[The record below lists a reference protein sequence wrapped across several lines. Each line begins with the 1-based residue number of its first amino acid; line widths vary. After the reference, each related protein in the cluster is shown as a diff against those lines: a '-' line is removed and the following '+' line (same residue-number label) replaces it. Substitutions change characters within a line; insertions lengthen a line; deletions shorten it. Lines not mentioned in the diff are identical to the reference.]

1 VTDRDAI
8 RNNAKYLQ
16 HVRPIDPE
24 EICEYVDGHP
34 HPAVVKRVL
43 HEEAIDLGLVK
54 QSDGT
59 FVPVSDD
66 PIPHQRVD
74 VDRFPVR
81 YARTFEDELVDAYGP
96 NWHTG
101 ETGDELRE
109 TIHRMKDD
117 YYHQRDVTYDDA
129 ATLAYGCYHLPDFY
143 AAIQYVLEDLTEKEL
158 LGHDLR
164 VLDVGA
170 GVGGPA
176 LGVHDFLPGNALV
189 DYHALEPSA
198 NADVLEAM
206 LDVTRDNFH
215 TTVHRERA
223 ENVDPTTL
231 REGADPT
238 TPREDGADDSPEAYD
253 VVLFANVLNELA
265 EPEPVLETYANAVAP
280 DGALVALAPAD
291 KNTATGLRSAEREL
305 VEMTDANVYSPT
317 VRLWPGREPSDRG
330 WTFDVQ
336 PDLDVPD
343 FQRRLDDATPE
354 TDDEHAPGEFVNV
367 DVQYAYSTLRRD
379 GTRRLDVT
387 TSTTQYAP
395 MADTETH
402 VPNRI
407 KTIAVKLSHDLTDH
421 DDANPLFK
429 LGDGSQQTDHYAV
442 LTNETALND
451 ALRHADY
458 GDLLTFDGV
467 LALWND
473 DEGAYNLV
481 VDEHTTIDH
490 APAPL

>member
-8 RNNAKYLQ
+8 RNNAKYLRQ
-16 HVRPIDPE
+16 VRPIDPE

-43 HEEAIDLGLVK
+43 HEEALDLGLV
-54 QSDGT
+54 QQDDGT

-66 PIPHQRVD
+66 PITHRAVTL
-74 VDRFPVR
+74 DRFPVG

-96 NWHTG
+96 DWHRG
-101 ETGDELRE
+101 ESGDALRA
-109 TIHRMKDD
+109 TIRRMKDD
-117 YYHQRDVTYDDA
+117 YYHQRDVTYDDGA
-129 ATLAYGCYHLPDFY
+129 ALAYGCYHLPDFY
-143 AAIQYVLEDLTEKEL
+143 AAVQYVLADLTEKGL

-176 LGVHDFLPGNALV
+176 LGVHDFLPGDALV

-198 NADVLEAM
+198 NADVLDAM
-206 LDVTRDNFH
+206 LEATGDNFH

-223 ENVDPTTL
+223 EAVDPTAL
-231 REGADPT
+231 
-238 TPREDGADDSPEAYD
+238 DDAPGEYD

-265 EPEPVLETYANAVAP
+265 DPDAVLETYANAVAA

-291 KNTATGLRSAEREL
+291 ENTATGLRDAEREL
-305 VEMTDANVYSPT
+305 VRTTDANVYSPT

-336 PDLDVPD
+336 PDLDVPE
-343 FQRRLDDATPE
+343 FQRRLDDATPD
-354 TDDEHAPGEFVNV
+354 TDDDHAPGEFVNV
-367 DVQYAYSTLRRD
+367 DVQYAYTILRRD
-379 GTRRLDVT
+379 DTRRLDVT
-387 TSTTQYAP
+387 ASTSQYAP

-402 VPNRI
+402 VTNRI
-407 KTIAVKLSHDLTDH
+407 RTIAVKLSHDLTDR

-442 LTNETALND
+442 LTNQTELND

-458 GDLLTFDGV
+458 GDLITFDGV

-481 VDEHTTIDH
+481 VDEHTTVDH

>member
-8 RNNAKYLQ
+8 RNNAKYLRQ
-16 HVRPIDPE
+16 VRPIDPE

-43 HEEAIDLGLVK
+43 HEEALDLGLV
-54 QSDGT
+54 QRTNGT

-66 PIPHQRVD
+66 PIPHHSVA
-74 VDRFPVR
+74 VDRFPVE
-81 YARTFEDELVDAYGP
+81 YARTFEDELVNAYGA
-96 NWHTG
+96 NWHR
-101 ETGDELRE
+101 GDSGDALRT
-109 TIHRMKDD
+109 TIRRMKDD
-117 YYHQRDVTYDDA
+117 YYHQRDVTYDEEA
-129 ATLAYGCYHLPDFY
+129 ALAYGCYHLPDFY
-143 AAIQYVLEDLTEKEL
+143 AAIQYVLADLTEKGL

-176 LGVHDFLPGNALV
+176 LGLHDFLPGDALV

-198 NADVLEAM
+198 NADVLDAM
-206 LDVTRDNFH
+206 LDGTGDNVH
-215 TTVHRERA
+215 TTIHRERA
-223 ENVDPTTL
+223 EAVDPT
-231 REGADPT
+231 AMS
-238 TPREDGADDSPEAYD
+238 EDAPEAFD
-253 VVLFANVLNELA
+253 LVLFANVLNELA
-265 EPEPVLETYANAVAP
+265 DPDAVLETYANAVAP

-291 KNTATGLRSAEREL
+291 ENTATGLRDAEREL
-305 VEMTDANVYSPT
+305 VASTDANVYSPT
-317 VRLWPGREPSDRG
+317 VRLWPDREPSDRG
-330 WTFDVQ
+330 WTFDVK

-367 DVQYAYSTLRRD
+367 DVQYAYTILRRD
-379 GTRRLDVT
+379 GVRRLDVT
-387 TSTTQYAP
+387 ASQSQYAR

-407 KTIAVKLSHDLTDH
+407 KAIAVKLSHDLTDR
-421 DDANPLFK
+421 DDGNPLFK
-429 LGDGSQQTDHYAV
+429 LGDGSQATDHYAV

-451 ALRHADY
+451 ALSHADY

-481 VDEHTTIDH
+481 VDEHTTVDH
-490 APAPL
+490 APAPI

>member
-1 VTDRDAI
+1 MTDRDAI
-8 RNNAKYLQ
+8 RNNAKYLRQ
-16 HVRPIDPE
+16 VRPIDPE

-43 HEEAIDLGLVK
+43 HEEALDLGLV
-54 QSDGT
+54 QQADGT

-66 PIPHQRVD
+66 PIEHHPVD
-74 VDRFPVR
+74 VDRFPVE

-96 NWHTG
+96 DWHRG
-101 ETGDELRE
+101 ESGDLLRA
-109 TIHRMKDD
+109 TISRMKDD

-129 ATLAYGCYHLPDFY
+129 AALAYGCYHLPDFY
-143 AAIQYVLEDLTEKEL
+143 AAVQYVLADLTEKGL
-158 LGHDLR
+158 LEHDLR

-176 LGVHDFLPGNALV
+176 LGVHDVLPGDSLV
-189 DYHALEPSA
+189 DYHAIEPSA
-198 NADVLEAM
+198 NADVLDAM
-206 LDVTRDNFH
+206 LEATRDNFH
-215 TTVHRERA
+215 TTIHRERA
-223 ENVDPTTL
+223 EAVDPTAL
-231 REGADPT
+231 
-238 TPREDGADDSPEAYD
+238 DDAPSEYD

-265 EPEPVLETYANAVAP
+265 DPDAVLETYANAVAA

-291 KNTATGLRSAEREL
+291 ENTATGLRDAEREL
-305 VEMTDANVYSPT
+305 VQQTDATVYSPT
-317 VRLWPGREPSDRG
+317 VRLWPGREPSDHG
-330 WTFDVQ
+330 WTFDVE

-343 FQRRLDDATPE
+343 FQRRLDDATPD
-354 TDDEHAPGEFVNV
+354 TDDDHAPGEFVNV
-367 DVQYAYSTLRRD
+367 DVQYAYTILRRD
-379 GTRRLDVT
+379 DTRRLDVT
-387 TSTTQYAP
+387 ASTNQYAP

-407 KTIAVKLSHDLTDH
+407 KTIAVKLSHDLTDRA
-421 DDANPLFK
+421 DANPLYK
-429 LGDGSQQTDHYAV
+429 LGDGSQEIDHYVV

-467 LALWND
+467 LVLWND

-481 VDEHTTIDH
+481 VDEHTTVDH

>member
-8 RNNAKYLQ
+8 RNNAKYLRQ
-16 HVRPIDPE
+16 VRPIDPE

-43 HEEAIDLGLVK
+43 HEEALDLGLV
-54 QSDGT
+54 QQGDGT

-66 PIPHQRVD
+66 QIAHRPVA
-74 VDRFPVR
+74 VDRFPVE
-81 YARTFEDELVDAYGP
+81 YARTLEDQLVDAYGA
-96 NWHTG
+96 NWHRG
-101 ETGDELRE
+101 ESGDALRT
-109 TIHRMKDD
+109 TIRRMKDD
-117 YYHQRDVTYDDA
+117 YYHQRNVTYDDPA
-129 ATLAYGCYHLPDFY
+129 ALAYGCYHLPDFY
-143 AAIQYVLEDLTEKEL
+143 AAVQYVLEDLTEKGL
-158 LGHDLR
+158 LEHDLR

-176 LGVHDFLPGNALV
+176 LGVHDFLPGDALV

-198 NADVLEAM
+198 NADVLDAM
-206 LDVTRDNFH
+206 LDVTGDNFH
-215 TTVHRERA
+215 TTIHRERA
-223 ENVDPTTL
+223 EDVDPTAL
-231 REGADPT
+231 
-238 TPREDGADDSPEAYD
+238 DDAPDEYD
-253 VVLFANVLNELA
+253 VILFANVLNELTA
-265 EPEPVLETYANAVAP
+265 PDVVLETYANAVAS

-291 KNTATGLRSAEREL
+291 ENTATGLRDAEREL
-305 VEMTDANVYSPT
+305 VQTTDANVYSPT

-330 WTFDVQ
+330 WTFDVE

-343 FQRRLDDATPE
+343 FQRRLDDATPD
-354 TDDEHAPGEFVNV
+354 TDDDHNPGEFVNV
-367 DVQYAYSTLRRD
+367 DVQYAYSILRRD

-387 TSTTQYAP
+387 ASTNQYAP

-407 KTIAVKLSHDLTDH
+407 KTIAVKLSHDLTDR

-429 LGDGSQQTDHYAV
+429 LGDGSQATDHYAV

-473 DEGAYNLV
+473 DERAYNLV
-481 VDEHTTIDH
+481 ADEHTTVDH

>member
-34 HPAVVKRVL
+34 HPAVVKQIL
-43 HEEAIDLGLVK
+43 HEEALDLGLV
-54 QSDGT
+54 QQNDGT

-66 PIPHQRVD
+66 PIAHHPVD
-74 VDRFPVR
+74 VGRFPVE
-81 YARTFEDELVDAYGP
+81 YARTFEDELVTAYGP
-96 NWHTG
+96 DWRR
-101 ETGDELRE
+101 GDSGDALRA
-109 TIHRMKDD
+109 TIRRMKDD
-117 YYHQRDVTYDDA
+117 YYHQRDVTYDERA
-129 ATLAYGCYHLPDFY
+129 ALAYGCYHLPDFY
-143 AAIQYVLEDLTEKEL
+143 AAIQYVLGDLTEKGL
-158 LGHDLR
+158 LGQDLR

-176 LGVHDFLPGNALV
+176 LGVHDFLPGDALV

-198 NADVLEAM
+198 NADVLDAM
-206 LDVTRDNFH
+206 LETTGENFH
-215 TTVHRERA
+215 TTVHRARA
-223 ENVDPTTL
+223 EDVDPTAL
-231 REGADPT
+231 
-238 TPREDGADDSPEAYD
+238 DDDAPAEYD
-253 VVLFANVLNELA
+253 LVVFANVLNELA
-265 EPEPVLETYANAVAP
+265 DPAAVLETYGNAVAS

-291 KNTATGLRSAEREL
+291 ENTATGLRDAERAL
-305 VEMTDANVYSPT
+305 VKTTDATVYSPT
-317 VRLWPGREPSDRG
+317 VRLWPGREPSDSG

-336 PDLDVPD
+336 SDLDVPD

-354 TDDEHAPGEFVNV
+354 TDDDHTPGEFVNV
-367 DVQYAYSTLRRD
+367 DVQYAYSILRMD
-379 GTRRLDVT
+379 GQRRLEVT
-387 TSTTQYAP
+387 ATPNQYAP
-395 MADTETH
+395 MAETETH

-407 KTIAVKLSHDLTDH
+407 KTIAVKLSHDLTDRE
-421 DDANPLFK
+421 DANPLYK
-429 LGDGSQQTDHYAV
+429 LGDGSQGTDHYAV

-451 ALRHADY
+451 ALQYADY

-481 VDEHTTIDH
+481 VDEHTTVDH
-490 APAPL
+490 VPAPL